1 MSSLLPNLSK
11 ELESY
16 FSCAPLSS
24 DQLRSNLSV
33 LAEQLQLLITSINQ
47 NLLNRGILQPDIGI
61 SAKIKLIE
69 SLANEATQLYRNAE
83 AETVTAVALEKEIRR
98 KRRVLR
104 KLKRSNTDR
113 DFKRP
118 LTGSYGGGGGG
129 VFVARSFTPSLS
141 PIRESIPLPPP
152 PAVRFRVRGI
162 SSDNNQRTNSTSAS
176 PTLDTDELLE
186 FDLV

>member
-1 MSSLLPNLSK
+1 MSNLLPNLSK

-61 SAKIKLIE
+61 SAKIKLIG

-104 KLKRSNTDR
+104 KLKRNSNADR
-113 DFKRP
+113 DFKGP
-118 LTGSYGGGGGG
+118 LTGGYGG

-152 PAVRFRVRGI
+152 PAVRFRVRRT
-162 SSDNNQRTNSTSAS
+162 SSSNNQRTNYTSAPS
-176 PTLDTDELLE
+176 TLDTDELLE